1 MASGFA
7 DREAAG
13 RELAQRLAHLR
24 NPGEEPVVLGLPRG
38 GVPVAAQVARELSAP
53 LDVIVVRKL
62 GLPWQPELAMG
73 AIGEDGAIVLNE
85 EIAGQVSQADLDQVV
100 ARERAELQRRVALWR
115 GGRERVPLAGRT
127 VVIVDDGVATGAT
140 AAAACAVA
148 RHAGAARVVV
158 ATPVA
163 PPDVVRKLRGQ
174 ADEVVAVLTPLGFRA
189 VGQWYGDFAETPD
202 EEVTR
207 LLAA

>member
-13 RELAQRLAHLR
+13 RELARRLEYLR
-24 NPGEEPVVLGLPRG
+24 GEAVVVLGLPRG
-38 GVPVAAQVARELSAP
+38 GVPVAARVAEALGVP

-62 GLPWQPELAMG
+62 GVPWQPELAMG
-73 AIGEDGAIVLNE
+73 ALGEGGAMVLNDD
-85 EIAGQVSQADLDQVV
+85 IAQLVTHTELDRVV
-100 ARERAELQRRVALWR
+100 AVERAELQRRVRLWR
-115 GGRERVPLAGRT
+115 GERDPQPLTGKT

-148 RHAGAARVVV
+148 RRAGAAKVVL

-163 PPDVVRKLRGQ
+163 PPEVARQLLAQ
-174 ADEVVAVLTPLGFRA
+174 ADEVVALLQPSSFRA
-189 VGQWYGDFAETPD
+189 VGQWYADFTPTPD
-202 EEVTR
+202 EDVTR
-207 LLAA
+207 LLSG